1 MGLVKVIDHVG
12 QCYSNED
19 GKIIFDIISNSLG
32 RGEKITLSFEGVDGV
47 TSSFVNSALIDLLE
61 HYNFNFIR
69 THISF
74 AKTSRQI
81 NNIINQ
87 RFKFEVKKRKDLVT
101 I

>member
-1 MGLVKVIDHVG
+1 MGLVKVLDQVG

-19 GKIIFDIISNSLG
+19 GKIIFDIISDSLSK
-32 RGEKITLSFEGVDGV
+32 GEKVTLSFEGVDGV

-61 HYNFNFIR
+61 CFGFEFIK
-69 THISF
+69 THLSF
-74 AKTSRQI
+74 VKTSRQI

-87 RFKFEVKKRKDLVT
+87 RFKFEVKKRNDLVT